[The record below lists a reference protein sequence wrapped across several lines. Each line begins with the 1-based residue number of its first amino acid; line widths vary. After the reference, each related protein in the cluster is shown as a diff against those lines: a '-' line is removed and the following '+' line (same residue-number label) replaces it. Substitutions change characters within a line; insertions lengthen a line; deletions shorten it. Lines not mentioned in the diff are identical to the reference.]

1 MLPVFR
7 LEEKVMR
14 RLCLVLSVVTA
25 AFVPR
30 AAEPCSLCQCGDPAF
45 ALMGSQL
52 FVPRTWHLGL
62 SADRYAKDQV
72 AEDDPGTREKEVENR
87 VTLSAS
93 RTFGDRLTLVG
104 RLPFADRAI
113 TTASDHATLS
123 GMSDPEL
130 VAHYRLSAPHPGTWL
145 SASLGVRPG
154 WGRHDAQRDG
164 VRAEEHLQPG
174 TGAMGIEPGL
184 SFSRVVGDAHP
195 GSVFGSAMSRFNGR
209 NDAGYHY
216 GNAVLANLGY
226 ERRIGP
232 RLNAILE
239 ANFRRAAKDEPTPG
253 ESDPNT
259 GGSMLY
265 LSPRV
270 VLKLDRTLFLRVGVQ
285 VPVVKDLYGD
295 QDEKVNLFTGVVVRF

>member
-1 MLPVFR
+1 
-7 LEEKVMR
+7 
-14 RLCLVLSVVTA
+14 
-25 AFVPR
+25 
-30 AAEPCSLCQCGDPAF
+30 
-45 ALMGSQL
+45 MGSQL

-62 SADRYAKDQV
+62 SADRYAKDQI

-104 RLPFADRAI
+104 RLPFADRTI
-113 TTASDHATLS
+113 TTSSDHASLS
-123 GMSDPEL
+123 GMSDPEMI
-130 VAHYRLSAPHPGTWL
+130 AHYRLRAPRPGTWL
-145 SASLGVRPG
+145 SVSLGMRPG
-154 WGRHDAQRDG
+154 WGRHDAQREG

-174 TGAMGIEPGL
+174 TGALGVEPGL

-195 GSVFGSAMSRFNGR
+195 GSVFGSATGRFNGR

-226 ERRIGP
+226 ERRLGP
-232 RLNAILE
+232 RLDAVLE
-239 ANFRRAAKDEPTPG
+239 ANFRHAARDERLPG
-253 ESDPNT
+253 DVDPNT

-270 VLKLDRTLFLRVGVQ
+270 LVKLDRTLFLRLGVQ

-295 QDEKVNLFTGVVVRF
+295 QEEKVNVFTGVTVRF

>member
-1 MLPVFR
+1 
-7 LEEKVMR
+7 
-14 RLCLVLSVVTA
+14 
-25 AFVPR
+25 
-30 AAEPCSLCQCGDPAF
+30 
-45 ALMGSQL
+45 L

-72 AEDDPGTREKEVENR
+72 ATEDPATREEEVENR

-93 RTFGDRLTLVG
+93 RTFGGRLTLVG
-104 RLPFADRAI
+104 RLPFADRTI
-113 TTASDHATLS
+113 TTSSERSSLS

-130 VAHYRLSAPHPGTWL
+130 VAHYRLGAPHPGTWF

-164 VRAEEHLQPG
+164 ERAEQHLQPG
-174 TGAMGIEPGL
+174 TGAMGVEPGL
-184 SFSRVVGDAHP
+184 SFSHMVGDAHP
-195 GSVFGSAMSRFNGR
+195 GSLFGSAMGRFNGR

-226 ERRIGP
+226 ERRFGP
-232 RLNAILE
+232 RVNAILE
-239 ANFRRAAKDEPTPG
+239 TNFRRAARDEPSPG
-253 ESDPNT
+253 EADPNT
-259 GGSMLY
+259 GGSVLY

-270 VLKLDRTLFLRVGVQ
+270 LVKLDRTLFLRLGVQ

-295 QDEKVNLFTGVVVRF
+295 QDEKVNLFTGLTVRF

>member
-1 MLPVFR
+1 
-7 LEEKVMR
+7 MR
-14 RLCLVLSVVTA
+14 RLCFVLSLVVA
-25 AFVPR
+25 SALVPR

-62 SADRYAKDQV
+62 SADRYAKDQI

-93 RTFGDRLTLVG
+93 RTFGDRWTLVG
-104 RLPFADRAI
+104 RLPFADRTI
-113 TTASDHATLS
+113 TTSSDHASLS

-130 VAHYRLSAPHPGTWL
+130 VAHYRLSAPQPGTWL
-145 SASLGVRPG
+145 SVSLGLRPG

-164 VRAEEHLQPG
+164 VRAEQHLQPG

-195 GSVFGSAMSRFNGR
+195 GSIFGSAMGRFNGR

-226 ERRIGP
+226 ERRLGR
-232 RLNAILE
+232 RLNAVLE
-239 ANFRRAAKDEPTPG
+239 ANFRHAARDEPARG
-253 ESDPNT
+253 EADPNT

-265 LSPRV
+265 LSPRILV
-270 VLKLDRTLFLRVGVQ
+270 KLDRTLFLRLGVQ

-295 QDEKVNLFTGVVVRF
+295 QDEKVNLFTGLTVRF

>member
-1 MLPVFR
+1 
-7 LEEKVMR
+7 
-14 RLCLVLSVVTA
+14 
-25 AFVPR
+25 
-30 AAEPCSLCQCGDPAF
+30 
-45 ALMGSQL
+45 MGSQL

-72 AEDDPGTREKEVENR
+72 AEEDPGTREREVENR

-104 RLPFADRAI
+104 RLPFADRTI
-113 TTASDHATLS
+113 TTSSDHGSRS

-145 SASLGVRPG
+145 SASIGLRPG

-184 SFSRVVGDAHP
+184 SFSHMVGDAHP
-195 GSVFGSAMSRFNGR
+195 GSIFGSAIGRFNGR

-216 GNAVLANLGY
+216 GNAILANLGY
-226 ERRIGP
+226 ERRIGA
-232 RLNAILE
+232 RVDAILE
-239 ANFRRAAKDEPTPG
+239 TNFRYAAKDDPTPG
-253 ESDPNT
+253 EADPNT

-265 LSPRV
+265 LAPRIV
-270 VLKLDRTLFLRVGVQ
+270 VKLDRTLFLRLGVQ
-285 VPVVKDLYGD
+285 VPIVKDLYGD
-295 QDEKVNLFTGVVVRF
+295 QDEKVNVFTGLTVRF